1 MKQKEIVLGHL
12 KALGFDPVELGGL
25 GYTFNYEE
33 INYLY
38 MPDDDDE
45 NFLRIAIPHIFEVND
60 ENRVVVFD
68 AMHDSSLLV
77 KYAKV
82 CIMYE
87 GAVWAIYEH
96 RLTSSDNLQE
106 LLEHIIRVLEATA
119 HIFHKKVNGEDIVDY
134 KEEKELEQS
143 FDDELEAEL
152 QKLLD
157 NIELEEK
164 FN

>member
-12 KALGFDPVELGGL
+12 KSMGFDPVELGSFGCA
-25 GYTFNYEE
+25 FNYEE

-38 MPDDDDE
+38 MPDEDDE
-45 NFLRIAIPHIFEVND
+45 NFLRLAIPYIYEVND
-60 ENRVVVFD
+60 ENRSLVFD

-96 RLTSSDNLQE
+96 RLTSLDNLQE
-106 LLEHIIRVLEATA
+106 LLEHIINVLETTA
-119 HIFHKKVNGEDIVDY
+119 HVFYKKVNGEEIVDCRN
-134 KEEKELEQS
+134 ESEQK
-143 FDDELEAEL
+143 FDDELEEEL

-157 NIELEEK
+157 NIEIEEE